1 MKTSLIALALLVASC
16 ANASGLWRELS
27 VDSIPQ
33 ELAHVIDMKIMGD
46 TLWLSYETHS
56 GMGQRFLK
64 AYTIDYQC
72 DSLKYIGEPCRRDDG
87 YYHSYMPYVFTM
99 PDGAPG
105 LVSQDECALFSIAD
119 NLSVKPMRK
128 YVIDSGMNM
137 PFPLTSYVGDIF
149 ALADERYIFTARE
162 PAGGAVWAMTTDF
175 STNKI
180 SPVRRLAHLPDE
192 ISWVANTGELAC
204 WPSKS
209 ICAYA
214 YKLYPCID
222 FFTTAGDTIASVQVA
237 SETFDPAT
245 LVEADA
251 EDSNI
256 LHFIDTAQSSDRL
269 YALYWGKTYADM
281 RKDSDRGSAKS
292 RLFQFDL
299 QGNLLN
305 VKELPG
311 QIYKIAVD
319 SHRNRIVAFDVSL
332 CGISRVNNHSYLLF
346 LHKKDD
352 TGRRDTGG
360 IAQFRERGATPD
372 LCRFFKTG
380 KGEYGEGDRFL
391 GLKVPQTRAVVR
403 HARLQVPFAE
413 ISKLLSSEYH
423 EARLAGFLLLVEE
436 MSAALP
442 KRRKV
447 QPESAARRREI
458 ARFYLESGHRA
469 NNWDLVDLS
478 APYILG
484 QYLLH
489 EPEQRGVLDKLAAS
503 SNLWENRIAIV
514 STAALIRAGQFEDT
528 LHIASL
534 LLSHPHDLIH
544 KAVGWMLREVGKRD
558 IDVLHDYLEANSHAM
573 ARTTLRYSIERMS
586 PSERKH
592 WLTR

>member
-1 MKTSLIALALLVASC
+1 MIQAEEILEALRSFE
-16 ANASGLWRELS
+16 NE
-27 VDSIPQ
+27 
-33 ELAHVIDMKIMGD
+33 E
-46 TLWLSYETHS
+46 
-56 GMGQRFLK
+56 QR
-64 AYTIDYQC
+64 
-72 DSLKYIGEPCRRDDG
+72 
-87 YYHSYMPYVFTM
+87 
-99 PDGAPG
+99 
-105 LVSQDECALFSIAD
+105 
-119 NLSVKPMRK
+119 
-128 YVIDSGMNM
+128 
-137 PFPLTSYVGDIF
+137 
-149 ALADERYIFTARE
+149 
-162 PAGGAVWAMTTDF
+162 
-175 STNKI
+175 
-180 SPVRRLAHLPDE
+180 
-192 ISWVANTGELAC
+192 
-204 WPSKS
+204 
-209 ICAYA
+209 
-214 YKLYPCID
+214 
-222 FFTTAGDTIASVQVA
+222 
-237 SETFDPAT
+237 
-245 LVEADA
+245 
-251 EDSNI
+251 
-256 LHFIDTAQSSDRL
+256 
-269 YALYWGKTYADM
+269 
-281 RKDSDRGSAKS
+281 
-292 RLFQFDL
+292 
-299 QGNLLN
+299 
-305 VKELPG
+305 
-311 QIYKIAVD
+311 
-319 SHRNRIVAFDVSL
+319 RI
-332 CGISRVNNHSYLLF
+332 
-346 LHKKDD
+346 
-352 TGRRDTGG
+352 
-360 IAQFRERGATPD
+360 

-403 HARLQVPFAE
+403 QARLQVSFAE
-413 ISKLLSSEYH
+413 ISKLLSNEYH

-528 LHIASL
+528 LRIASL

>member
-319 SHRNRIVAFDVSL
+319 SHRNRIVAFDVS
-332 CGISRVNNHSYLLF
+332 F
-346 LHKKDD
+346 MWD
-352 TGRRDTGG
+352 
-360 IAQFRERGATPD
+360 Q
-372 LCRFFKTG
+372 
-380 KGEYGEGDRFL
+380 
-391 GLKVPQTRAVVR
+391 Q
-403 HARLQVPFAE
+403 
-413 ISKLLSSEYH
+413 SE
-423 EARLAGFLLLVEE
+423 
-436 MSAALP
+436 
-442 KRRKV
+442 
-447 QPESAARRREI
+447 
-458 ARFYLESGHRA
+458 
-469 NNWDLVDLS
+469 
-478 APYILG
+478 
-484 QYLLH
+484 
-489 EPEQRGVLDKLAAS
+489 
-503 SNLWENRIAIV
+503 
-514 STAALIRAGQFEDT
+514 
-528 LHIASL
+528 
-534 LLSHPHDLIH
+534 
-544 KAVGWMLREVGKRD
+544 
-558 IDVLHDYLEANSHAM
+558 
-573 ARTTLRYSIERMS
+573 
-586 PSERKH
+586 
-592 WLTR
+592 

>member
-1 MKTSLIALALLVASC
+1 MIQAEEILEALRSFE
-16 ANASGLWRELS
+16 NE
-27 VDSIPQ
+27 
-33 ELAHVIDMKIMGD
+33 E
-46 TLWLSYETHS
+46 
-56 GMGQRFLK
+56 QR
-64 AYTIDYQC
+64 
-72 DSLKYIGEPCRRDDG
+72 
-87 YYHSYMPYVFTM
+87 
-99 PDGAPG
+99 
-105 LVSQDECALFSIAD
+105 
-119 NLSVKPMRK
+119 
-128 YVIDSGMNM
+128 
-137 PFPLTSYVGDIF
+137 
-149 ALADERYIFTARE
+149 
-162 PAGGAVWAMTTDF
+162 
-175 STNKI
+175 
-180 SPVRRLAHLPDE
+180 
-192 ISWVANTGELAC
+192 
-204 WPSKS
+204 
-209 ICAYA
+209 
-214 YKLYPCID
+214 
-222 FFTTAGDTIASVQVA
+222 
-237 SETFDPAT
+237 
-245 LVEADA
+245 
-251 EDSNI
+251 
-256 LHFIDTAQSSDRL
+256 
-269 YALYWGKTYADM
+269 
-281 RKDSDRGSAKS
+281 
-292 RLFQFDL
+292 
-299 QGNLLN
+299 
-305 VKELPG
+305 
-311 QIYKIAVD
+311 
-319 SHRNRIVAFDVSL
+319 RI
-332 CGISRVNNHSYLLF
+332 
-346 LHKKDD
+346 
-352 TGRRDTGG
+352 
-360 IAQFRERGATPD
+360 

-503 SNLWENRIAIV
+503 SNLLENRIAIV

-544 KAVGWMLREVGKRD
+544 K
-558 IDVLHDYLEANSHAM
+558 VLHDYLEANSHAM